1 MVYRDF
7 WKMSQMVFS
16 LDSIFYPSVLS
27 LSFIPAVLLLA
38 SSKVNLFSEIFLEN
52 PNLDGSCISLTAFLS
67 RINLKLE
74 NIYVPPKINK
84 TGIICFDS
92 SHMSLINW
100 NTVVVLKN
108 RKPKLSYEP
117 MFPLFFEATLSSR
130 LTEGLVCRAC
140 I

>member
-1 MVYRDF
+1 
-7 WKMSQMVFS
+7 MVFS

-92 SHMSLINW
+92 SHMSLIN
-100 NTVVVLKN
+100 
-108 RKPKLSYEP
+108 
-117 MFPLFFEATLSSR
+117 
-130 LTEGLVCRAC
+130 
-140 I
+140 